1 MRVVLDT
8 NIFISSFF
16 GGKPKQIIDL
26 WKNGK
31 ILLCLSDSIL
41 DEYIRVLQKLS
52 LQNEPEMEELLGL
65 FAKGIH
71 ILFTKKTPDLNLI
84 AEDPDDDKFIECA
97 VALKARYIV
106 SGDKALLAYGD
117 YMSVRILSAH
127 EFLEIIRI
135 KA

>member
-106 SGDKALLAYGD
+106 SRDKALLAYGD

>member
-31 ILLCLSDSIL
+31 ILFCLSDSIL
-41 DEYIRVLQKLS
+41 DEYIRVLQRLS

-71 ILFTKKTPDLNLI
+71 ILFTKKTPDLNLV
-84 AEDPDDDKFIECA
+84 AEDPDDNKFIECA
-97 VALKARYIV
+97 IALEARYIV
-106 SGDKALLAYGD
+106 SGDKALLSYGD
-117 YMSVRILSAH
+117 YMSVRILTAH
-127 EFLEIIRI
+127 DYLEII
-135 KA
+135 